1 MERNYRVMV
10 GDLEQL
16 LNKTS
21 DLISTKEISD
31 LIFEGQDNVIMK
43 TNDKNGTPMLITN
56 GLSLKD
62 FNMAYKDCYI
72 YLEVK

>member
-1 MERNYRVMV
+1 MERHYRVMV
-10 GDLEQL
+10 GDLEQI

-21 DLISTKEISD
+21 EEISTKEISD
-31 LIFEGQDNVIMK
+31 FFFEGQDNVIMK
-43 TNDKNGTPMLITN
+43 TNDKNGTPMLITY

-62 FNMAYKDCYI
+62 FNMTYEDCYI